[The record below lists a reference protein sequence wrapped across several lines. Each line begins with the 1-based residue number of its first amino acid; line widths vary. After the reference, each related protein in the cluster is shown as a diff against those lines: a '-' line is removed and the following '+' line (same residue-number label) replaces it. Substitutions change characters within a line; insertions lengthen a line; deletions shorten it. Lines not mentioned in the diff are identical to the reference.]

1 MDIYID
7 EANLQSFLSQKANPL
22 FYDCMKLLKKQLN
35 IRFNF
40 SKQRLK
46 DNKDLFLIGN
56 LLSSG
61 VGNTD
66 TSFNNSFPDRPLKSN
81 SAIGFDSEQ
90 LSSVYWLNDKDI
102 NKTIKSGSV
111 ILSEVGN
118 EISSIEQLFFH
129 QGDYLFEKKW
139 RIGNTDFSCWED
151 LRAFSMPLTDIV
163 FIDNYIL
170 YSKEVVDCNIKDYL
184 RVMLDKS
191 FSKVNLVLF
200 VHPDRIDGDIEEYRK
215 DLKIL
220 IKTETGK
227 NSNVSIIQTRKEH
240 DRTIITNYK
249 RVYTGDTFNFWDNSG
264 RKITKGREIEYSSFL
279 RTENDN
285 LKKEL
290 LDDLQDIINKNPE
303 NITGDKAS
311 NYLNF

>member
-7 EANLQSFLSQKANPL
+7 ETNLKSFLGQKANPL
-22 FYDCMKLLKKQLN
+22 FYDCMKILKKQLN

-40 SKQRLK
+40 SKQTLK
-46 DNKDLFLIGN
+46 ENKDLLPIVS

-61 VGNTD
+61 VGNTE
-66 TSFNNSFPDRPLKSN
+66 TSFDSNFPERPLKSN
-81 SAIGFDSEQ
+81 STNHFSSEQ
-90 LSSVYWLNDKDI
+90 LSSIYWLDDEDI
-102 NKTIKSGSV
+102 NKAIDSGGV
-111 ILSEVGN
+111 IISEVGN

-139 RIGNTDFSCWED
+139 RIGNTDFSSWED
-151 LRAFSMPLTDIV
+151 LRPFSMPLTDIV
-163 FIDNYIL
+163 LIDNYIL
-170 YSKEVVDCNIKDYL
+170 SSKEIIECNIKHYIQVIL
-184 RVMLDKS
+184 TKS
-191 FSKVNLVLF
+191 YSKVNFVLF
-200 VHPDRIDGDIEEYRK
+200 VHPDRIDGDVEEYRK
-215 DLKIL
+215 DLKAL
-220 IKTETGK
+220 VKAETGK
-227 NSNVSIIQTRKEH
+227 AGNVSVIQTRKEH

-285 LKKEL
+285 LKKAL
-290 LDDLQDIINKNPE
+290 LKDLQDIINKNPE
-303 NITGDKAS
+303 NITGDKVS